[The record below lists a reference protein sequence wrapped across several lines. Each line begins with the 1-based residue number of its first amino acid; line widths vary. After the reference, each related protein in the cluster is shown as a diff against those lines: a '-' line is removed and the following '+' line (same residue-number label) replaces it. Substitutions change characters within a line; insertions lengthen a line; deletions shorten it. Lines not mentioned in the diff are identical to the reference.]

1 MAPVSFDDIDQAN
14 SRIAELEEQLLKAK
28 SNTKTI
34 QLKVSEKGCVQ
45 INGIRKFPFT
55 FYQDEI
61 KTIIGMSNEIIEFID
76 QNQNRLS
83 KKS

>member
-1 MAPVSFDDIDQAN
+1 MSTTMNMEDAQA
-14 SRIAELEEQLLKAK
+14 RIAELEAELKQSK
-28 SNTKTI
+28 TKQI

-61 KTIIGMSNEIIEFID
+61 KIILNMSEEIENFINM
-76 QNQNRLS
+76 NQDKLS
-83 KKS
+83 KKK

>member
-1 MAPVSFDDIDQAN
+1 MEDAQA
-14 SRIAELEEQLLKAK
+14 RIAELEAELKQSK
-28 SNTKTI
+28 TKQI

-61 KTIIGMSNEIIEFID
+61 KIILNMSEEIENFINM
-76 QNQNRLS
+76 NQDKLS
-83 KKS
+83 KKK

>member
-1 MAPVSFDDIDQAN
+1 MNMEDAQA
-14 SRIAELEEQLLKAK
+14 RIAELEAELKQSK
-28 SNTKTI
+28 TKQI

-61 KTIIGMSNEIIEFID
+61 KIILNMSEEIENFINM
-76 QNQNRLS
+76 NQDKLS
-83 KKS
+83 KKK

>member
-1 MAPVSFDDIDQAN
+1 MSTTMNMEDAQA
-14 SRIAELEEQLLKAK
+14 RIAELVAELKQSK
-28 SNTKTI
+28 TKQI

-61 KTIIGMSNEIIEFID
+61 KIILNMSEEIENFINM
-76 QNQNRLS
+76 NQDKLS
-83 KKS
+83 KKK

>member
-1 MAPVSFDDIDQAN
+1 MSTTMNMEDAQA
-14 SRIAELEEQLLKAK
+14 RIAELEAELKQSK
-28 SNTKTI
+28 TKQI

-61 KTIIGMSNEIIEFID
+61 NIILNMSEEIENFINM
-76 QNQNRLS
+76 NQDKLS
-83 KKS
+83 KKK

>member
-1 MAPVSFDDIDQAN
+1 MNMEDAQA
-14 SRIAELEEQLLKAK
+14 RIAELEEELKQSK
-28 SNTKTI
+28 TKQI

-61 KTIIGMSNEIIEFID
+61 KIILNMSEEIENFINM
-76 QNQNRLS
+76 NQDKLS
-83 KKS
+83 KKK

>member
-1 MAPVSFDDIDQAN
+1 MSTLEDAQE
-14 SRIAELEEQLLKAK
+14 RIAQLEAELANEK
-28 SNTKTI
+28 SKKKEI

-61 KTIIGMSNEIIEFID
+61 DIILGMSEQIKEFISNNKD
-76 QNQNRLS
+76 KLA
-83 KKS
+83 KKK

>member
-1 MAPVSFDDIDQAN
+1 MNIEEAQV
-14 SRIAELEEQLLKAK
+14 RIAQLEAELQQSK
-28 SNTKTI
+28 TKQI

-61 KTIIGMSNEIIEFID
+61 KEWNHNLPLQLLNASFHPN
-76 QNQNRLS
+76 
-83 KKS
+83 

>member
-1 MAPVSFDDIDQAN
+1 MSTTMNMEDTQA
-14 SRIAELEEQLLKAK
+14 RIAELEAELKQSK
-28 SNTKTI
+28 TKQI

-61 KTIIGMSNEIIEFID
+61 KIILNMSEEIENFINM
-76 QNQNRLS
+76 NQDKLS
-83 KKS
+83 KKK

>member
-1 MAPVSFDDIDQAN
+1 MEDAQA
-14 SRIAELEEQLLKAK
+14 RIAELEEELKQSK
-28 SNTKTI
+28 TKQI

-61 KTIIGMSNEIIEFID
+61 KIILNMSEEIENFINM
-76 QNQNRLS
+76 NQDKLS
-83 KKS
+83 KKK